1 MEIKRIKDQTI
12 HDAIRKVRDELG
24 PDAVIL
30 STEKTDQGVEILA
43 ALDFDP
49 SVLEKKLTPPVATP
63 QELPDM
69 QLLEATITNATEK
82 VVAKQFEEQQSDNGL
97 QEQISQINESIVRLQ
112 ISVDQDRNK
121 VYDQLN
127 SKIDGINTTLEE
139 KYLEQQKERAESFK
153 VLQDQISQLRSEF
166 SDYVT
171 SMYPSEMDS
180 IAQIHEEIGDLK
192 NVLGCQTKLL
202 DWAKWAK
209 NNPRGISLIT
219 RLVNAGFGVNL
230 SKKLI
235 SSIGDIES
243 LDSAWLKSVEL
254 LTTGI
259 KKSEWDYMQH
269 GGVIMAMGRTGVGK
283 TTTLAKLATKY
294 VIENG
299 PENVVFINLDD
310 QRVGSYDQL
319 DTYAKILNV
328 PVYRYDSSESIRYL
342 LKVIRSKSLVLVDS
356 AGMNEPDKNLKR
368 FVEGLDKNKVKSN
381 KLLLMSANT
390 QLHNLKEVVVSYKEC
405 NPTGCVITKTDES
418 SQLGNVLTVAI
429 EDSLPIWYET
439 FGQGIPDDFSNIDP
453 AGLIQRAIESRAQ
466 TAALDNENDLI
477 LEGLNQYGT
486 TE

>member
-30 STEKTDQGVEILA
+30 STEKTGQGVEILA

-49 SVLEKKLTPPVATP
+49 SVLEKKLTPPAP
-63 QELPDM
+63 SQELPDM
-69 QLLEATITNATEK
+69 QLLEATITSATEK
-82 VVAKQFEEQQSDNGL
+82 VVAKQFEEQQPDNGL
-97 QEQISQINESIVRLQ
+97 QEQISQINESIMRLQ

-121 VYDQLN
+121 IYDQLN
-127 SKIDGINTTLEE
+127 SKIDGIHTTLEE
-139 KYLEQQKERAESFK
+139 KYLEQQKDRTESFK

-243 LDSAWLKSVEL
+243 PDAAWLKSVEL

-259 KKSEWDYMQH
+259 KKSEWNYLQH

-283 TTTLAKLATKY
+283 TTTLAKLATQY
-294 VIENG
+294 VIEHG

-328 PVYRYDSSESIRYL
+328 PVYRYDSSESMRYL

-390 QLHNLKEVVVSYKEC
+390 QLHNLREIVESYKEC

-439 FGQGIPDDFSNIDP
+439 FGQGIPDDISDIDP
-453 AGLIQRAIESRAQ
+453 AALIQRAIECRAQ

>member
-12 HDAIRKVRDELG
+12 HDAIRKVRDEMG

-30 STEKTDQGVEILA
+30 STEKTGQGVEILA

-49 SVLEKKLTPPVATP
+49 SVLEQKLMAPAPAG
-63 QELPDM
+63 ELPDL
-69 QLLEATITNATEK
+69 QFLEEAIANATEK
-82 VVAKQFEEQQSDNGL
+82 VVAKQFDGQTSQQDL
-97 QEQISQINESIVRLQ
+97 KELIAQVKESIVRLQ
-112 ISVDQDRNK
+112 ISINQDRTK
-121 VYDQLN
+121 IYDQLSN
-127 SKIDGINTTLEE
+127 KIDSLQSSVET
-139 KYLEQQKERAESFK
+139 KYVEQQKERAAGFK

-166 SDYVT
+166 SDYIT
-171 SMYPSEMDS
+171 SMYPSELNS

-209 NNPRGISLIT
+209 NNPSGISLIT

-243 LDSAWLKSVEL
+243 SEAAWRKSVEL

-259 KKSEWDYMQH
+259 KKSEWDLMEH
-269 GGVIMAMGRTGVGK
+269 GGVILALGRTGVGK
-283 TTTLAKLATKY
+283 TTTLAKLATQY
-294 VIENG
+294 VINHG

-328 PVYRYDSSESIRYL
+328 PVYKYDNNQNMRYL
-342 LKVIRSKSLVLVDS
+342 LKVMRSKSLVLIDS
-356 AGMNEPDKNLKR
+356 AGMNKPDNNLKR
-368 FVEGLDKNKVKSN
+368 FVEGLDKNKIKTN

-390 QLHNLKEVVVSYKEC
+390 QLHNLKEVVESYKDC
-405 NPTGCVITKTDES
+405 KPNGCVITKTDES

-429 EDSLPIWYET
+429 EDSLPIWFET
-439 FGQGIPDDFSNIDP
+439 FGQGIPDDISHIDP
-453 AGLIQRAIESRAQ
+453 ASLIQRAIESKAQ
-466 TAALDNENDLI
+466 TAALDSENDLL
-477 LEGLNQYGT
+477 LEGLNQYAT

>member
-1 MEIKRIKDQTI
+1 MEIKRIKDDSI

-30 STEKTDQGVEILA
+30 STEKTSQGVEIIA
-43 ALDFDP
+43 AVDFDP
-49 SVLEKKLTPPVATP
+49 SVLEKQLSAPT
-63 QELPDM
+63 QNHELPDM
-69 QLLEATITNATEK
+69 KMLEDTITSATEK
-82 VVAKQFEEQQSDNGL
+82 VISKQFKEQKSDNGL
-97 QEQISQINESIVRLQ
+97 QDQITQVNESIVRLQ
-112 ISVDQDRNK
+112 ISVNQDRNK
-121 VYDQLN
+121 IYDSLSNKMDGLQN
-127 SKIDGINTTLEE
+127 SLEA
-139 KYLEQQKERAESFK
+139 KYLEQQKARTESFK
-153 VLQDQISQLRSEF
+153 ILQDQISQLRSEF

-209 NNPRGISLIT
+209 SNPRGISLIT

-243 LDSAWLKSVEL
+243 LDAAWLKSVEL

-259 KKSEWDYMQH
+259 KKSDWDYIQH

-283 TTTLAKLATKY
+283 TTTLAKLATQY
-294 VIENG
+294 VIEHG
-299 PENVVFINLDD
+299 PDDVVFINLDD

-328 PVYRYDSSESIRYL
+328 PVYRYDSSENMRYL
-342 LKVIRSKSLVLVDS
+342 LKVIRSKSLVLIDS
-356 AGMNEPDKNLKR
+356 AGMNKPDKNLEK
-368 FVEGLDKNKVKSN
+368 FVEGLNNNKVKAN

-390 QLHNLKEVVVSYKEC
+390 QLHNLREVVESYRDCK
-405 NPTGCVITKTDES
+405 PTGCVITKTDES

-439 FGQGIPDDFSNIDP
+439 FGQGIPDDISAIDP
-453 AGLIQRAIESRAQ
+453 SVLIQRAIESRAQ
-466 TAALDNENDLI
+466 TEALDNENDLI

>member
-1 MEIKRIKDQTI
+1 MEIKRIKADTI

-24 PDAVIL
+24 AEAVVL
-30 STEKTDQGVEILA
+30 STEKTSQGVEIIA

-49 SVLEKKLTPPVATP
+49 SALEKKLAAPSQT
-63 QELPDM
+63 QKLPDL
-69 QLLEATITNATEK
+69 QAIEESITNATEK
-82 VVAKQFEEQQSDNGL
+82 AITQQLSEHRPEKDL
-97 QEQISQINESIVRLQ
+97 EEQISQINESIVRLQ
-112 ISVDQDRNK
+112 ITVNQDRTETFNK
-121 VYDQLN
+121 L
-127 SKIDGINTTLEE
+127 SGKIDELQTSLEN
-139 KYLEQQKERAESFK
+139 KYIEQQKARTENFK
-153 VLQDQISQLRSEF
+153 ILQEQISQLRNEF

-171 SMYPSEMDS
+171 SLYPSEMDS

-209 NNPRGISLIT
+209 SNPRGISLVT

-235 SSIGDIES
+235 SSIGDIDS
-243 LDSAWLKSVEL
+243 LEAAWLKSVEL

-259 KKSEWDYMQH
+259 KRSDWDFMQH
-269 GGVIMAMGRTGVGK
+269 GGVIMALGRTGVGK

-294 VIENG
+294 VIQHG

-310 QRVGSYDQL
+310 HHVGSYDQL

-328 PVYRYDSSESIRYL
+328 PVYRYNNSENMRYL
-342 LKVIRSKSLVLVDS
+342 LKVIRSKSLVLIDT
-356 AGMNEPDKNLKR
+356 AGMNKPDENIEK
-368 FVEGLDKNKVKSN
+368 FAEGLSKNKIMAN

-390 QLHNLKEVVVSYKEC
+390 QLHNLKEVVASYTNC
-405 NPTGCVITKTDES
+405 IPNGCIITKTDES

-429 EDSLPIWYET
+429 EDNLPIWFET
-439 FGQGIPDDFSNIDP
+439 FGQKIPDDITEVEP
-453 AGLIQRAIESRAQ
+453 ASLMQRAIESRAQ
-466 TAALDNENDLI
+466 TEMLDSDSDLI

>member
-30 STEKTDQGVEILA
+30 STEKTSRGVEILA

-49 SVLEKKLTPPVATP
+49 SVLEKKLTPPAST
-63 QELPDM
+63 QELPDI
-69 QLLEATITNATEK
+69 QSLEETIASATQK
-82 VVAKQFEEQQSDNGL
+82 VVAEQFQDQKPDNRL
-97 QEQISQINESIVRLQ
+97 HEQIAQINEAIVRLQ
-112 ISVDQDRNK
+112 VSIDQDRNN

-127 SKIDGINTTLEE
+127 NKIDGLQSLLEE
-139 KYLEQQKERAESFK
+139 KYLEQQKERTQSFK

-209 NNPRGISLIT
+209 SNPRGISLIT

-243 LDSAWLKSVEL
+243 LEAAWLKSVEL

-259 KKSEWDYMQH
+259 KKPDWDFIQH

-283 TTTLAKLATKY
+283 TTTLAKLATQY
-294 VIENG
+294 VIKNG

-319 DTYAKILNV
+319 DTYAKILNI
-328 PVYRYDSSESIRYL
+328 PVYRYDSKESMRYL

-356 AGMNEPDKNLKR
+356 AGMNEPDQNLKR
-368 FVEGLDKNKVKSN
+368 FVEGLDKNKVKTN

-390 QLHNLKEVVVSYKEC
+390 QLHNLKEVVQSYKEC

-439 FGQGIPDDFSNIDP
+439 FGQGIPDDISEIDP
-453 AGLIQRAIESRAQ
+453 SVLIQRAIESRAQ
-466 TAALDNENDLI
+466 TASVDNENDLI

>member
-1 MEIKRIKDQTI
+1 MHLFESII
-12 HDAIRKVRDELG
+12 A
-24 PDAVIL
+24 
-30 STEKTDQGVEILA
+30 
-43 ALDFDP
+43 
-49 SVLEKKLTPPVATP
+49 
-63 QELPDM
+63 
-69 QLLEATITNATEK
+69 NATEK
-82 VVAKQFEEQQSDNGL
+82 VVAKQL
-97 QEQISQINESIVRLQ
+97 QELRPNQNLQDQVTQINESIVRLQ
-112 ISVDQDRNK
+112 VSVDQDRNK
-121 VYDQLN
+121 IYKQLSN
-127 SKIDGINTTLEE
+127 KIDGMQSTLES
-139 KYLEQQKERAESFK
+139 KYLEQQKERVESFK

-235 SSIGDIES
+235 SSIGDIET
-243 LDSAWLKSVEL
+243 LDTAWLKSIEL

-259 KKSEWDYMQH
+259 KKSDWDFMQH

-283 TTTLAKLATKY
+283 TTTLAKLATQY
-294 VIENG
+294 VIQHG

-328 PVYRYDSSESIRYL
+328 PVYRYDSNENMRYL

-356 AGMNEPDKNLKR
+356 AGMNAPDKNLQC
-368 FVEGLDKNKVKSN
+368 FVDGLTKNKVKSN

-390 QLHNLKEVVVSYKEC
+390 QLHNLKEVVESYKVC

-439 FGQGIPDDFSNIDP
+439 FGQAIPDDISEIDP
-453 AGLIQRAIESRAQ
+453 AALIQRAIESRAQ
-466 TAALDNENDLI
+466 TAALDSDNDLI

>member
-30 STEKTDQGVEILA
+30 STEKTGQGVEILA

-49 SVLEKKLTPPVATP
+49 SVLEKKLTPPAP
-63 QELPDM
+63 SQDLPDL

-82 VVAKQFEEQQSDNGL
+82 VVAKQFEEQQPDNGL
-97 QEQISQINESIVRLQ
+97 KEQISQINESIVRLQ

-121 VYDQLN
+121 IYDQLN
-127 SKIDGINTTLEE
+127 SKVDDIQTTLEE
-139 KYLEQQKERAESFK
+139 KYLEQQKERSESFK
-153 VLQDQISQLRSEF
+153 VLQDQICQLRSEF

-202 DWAKWAK
+202 NWAKWAK

-243 LDSAWLKSVEL
+243 LDAAWLKSVEL

-259 KKSEWDYMQH
+259 KRSDWDYLRH

-283 TTTLAKLATKY
+283 TTTLAKLATQY
-294 VIENG
+294 VIEHG

-328 PVYRYDSSESIRYL
+328 PVYRYDSNESMRYL

-356 AGMNEPDKNLKR
+356 AGMNEPNKNLKR

-390 QLHNLKEVVVSYKEC
+390 QLHNLKEVVESYKEC
-405 NPTGCVITKTDES
+405 DPTGCVITKTDES

-439 FGQGIPDDFSNIDP
+439 FGQDIPDDISEIDP
-453 AGLIQRAIESRAQ
+453 AALIQRAIESRAQ
-466 TAALDNENDLI
+466 TAALENEDDLI

>member
-30 STEKTDQGVEILA
+30 STEKTGQGVEILA

-49 SVLEKKLTPPVATP
+49 SVLEKKLTPPAP
-63 QELPDM
+63 SQELPDM

-82 VVAKQFEEQQSDNGL
+82 VVAKQFEEQQPDSGL
-97 QEQISQINESIVRLQ
+97 QEQISQISESIMRLQ

-121 VYDQLN
+121 IYDQLN
-127 SKIDGINTTLEE
+127 NKIDSIHTTLEE
-139 KYLEQQKERAESFK
+139 KYLEQQKDRTESFK

-243 LDSAWLKSVEL
+243 LDGAWLKSVEL

-283 TTTLAKLATKY
+283 TTTLAKLATQY
-294 VIENG
+294 VIEHG
-299 PENVVFINLDD
+299 PDNVVFINLDD

-328 PVYRYDSSESIRYL
+328 PVYRYDSSENMRYL

-390 QLHNLKEVVVSYKEC
+390 QLHNLKEVVESYKEC

-439 FGQGIPDDFSNIDP
+439 FGQGIPDDISDIDP
-453 AGLIQRAIESRAQ
+453 AALIQRAIESRAQ

-477 LEGLNQYGT
+477 LEGLSQYGT